1 MSLVHID
8 PTFLFSIL
16 ARPFFL
22 KEKVGRCKCECASSF
37 SFFFFFFSFF
47 PFQTASALQAS
58 VSCSISP
65 LMGFEV
71 VADVPGKKGG
81 VLKNRP

>member
-1 MSLVHID
+1 MNVRH
-8 PTFLFSIL
+8 LFH
-16 ARPFFL
+16 
-22 KEKVGRCKCECASSF
+22 
-37 SFFFFFFSFF
+37 FFFFFSFF

>member
-22 KEKVGRCKCECASSF
+22 KEKVGRCKCECASAF
-37 SFFFFFFSFF
+37 SFFFFSFL

-58 VSCSISP
+58 VSCSISL